1 MPERDFFASFLLG
14 WGFKK
19 NGGQDKNPAPFLKS
33 NIL

>member
-1 MPERDFFASFLLG
+1 MLERVFLPPLQG
-14 WGFKK
+14 IGFKK